1 MNNEIDSK
9 TEISRNEQLV
19 REGWSRRFIYD
30 EPRLSEAKEL
40 YESIGLEV
48 RLELVIPDELEETC
62 DTCITAAPERYKVI
76 YTRPKTQS

>member
-1 MNNEIDSK
+1 M
-9 TEISRNEQLV
+9 TEDNQEPTRHEKLV

-48 RLELVIPDELEETC
+48 RLEPVIPDELEDGC
-62 DTCITAAPERYKVI
+62 DTCITAAPERYMVI
-76 YTRPKTQS
+76 YTRPKEQS